1 MLASR
6 IGRVQNGSMSL
17 RDGSLSKRSLLAKAH
32 SCTLGQHQ
40 RCLSVCRSSDRL
52 EARWQ
57 QPRAVLQVQ
66 AESQKPAGRGV
77 LRIRRRR
84 MVWG

>member
-1 MLASR
+1 MLAGSGGCR
-6 IGRVQNGSMSL
+6 MGRCRCETAAFL
-17 RDGSLSKRSLLAKAH
+17 DKRSLLAKAH
-32 SCTLGQHQ
+32 SCTLGQHH

-77 LRIRRRR
+77 LRIRRWR